1 MANPTVTTG
10 LGRRLLGA
18 AFALAVMSAVA
29 GETRAEGPRGTQAV
43 FEHHLGAFA
52 QGIDAILADYTDGS
66 VLVTPDKT
74 YRGLGE
80 IRGFF
85 QAFLAGATPAFWQSF
100 RIETRQVDGDVAYLV
115 WSAAPTV
122 PRATDTL
129 VVRDGKIAVQT
140 FTPFGG

>member
-1 MANPTVTTG
+1 MANHMHPTG
-10 LGRRLLGA
+10 FGRLLLGA
-18 AFALAVMSAVA
+18 VLAVAVMSAA
-29 GETRAEGPRGTQAV
+29 ANPARAEAPRGTQAV

-52 QGIDAILADYTDGS
+52 QGIDAILSDYSDS
-66 VLVTPDKT
+66 SIVVTPDKT
-74 YRGLGE
+74 YRGLAE

-115 WSAAPTV
+115 WSAAPTM
-122 PRATDTL
+122 PKATDTL
-129 VVRDGKIAVQT
+129 LVRDGKIAVQT